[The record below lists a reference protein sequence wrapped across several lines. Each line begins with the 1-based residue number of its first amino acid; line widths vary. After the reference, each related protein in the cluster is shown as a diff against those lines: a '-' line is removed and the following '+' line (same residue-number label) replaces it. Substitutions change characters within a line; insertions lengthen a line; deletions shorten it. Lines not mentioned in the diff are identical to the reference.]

1 MTAMNP
7 SPAPLRNL
15 FVRCP
20 DGQTLCLNDVDVA
33 SVVVRALLL
42 LLLISS
48 SIPVYDRH
56 INMSIA
62 INLNRHEPLSSEIDV
77 RGTQK

>member
-1 MTAMNP
+1 MVAVDKRGPVIFRDT
-7 SPAPLRNL
+7 L
-15 FVRCP
+15 FRTGFMQGKQGENGAFRGCRRV
-20 DGQTLCLNDVDVA
+20 
-33 SVVVRALLL
+33 
-42 LLLISS
+42 LILAV
-48 SIPVYDRH
+48 IGVCDRH